1 MTRRL
6 LDPLIKL
13 GVSLAVVAAALL
25 IGLVIVA
32 AAGYPAGA
40 TIRSLW
46 DGAFV
51 GSQSLD
57 GTLETMVPLVLAGL
71 GWIVAFRAGRINVGL
86 EGQILAG
93 GIAATATGLYLGGM
107 SGAVGVPVALL
118 AGIAG
123 GAVWAAI
130 AGLLWAYRGVNEII
144 ATFMLNLIALL
155 IVNWIVTGPLQEP
168 THSVPVSRDL
178 PGSVAVPLFFG
189 EPSLSWDVVAIPVAV
204 VLTIVVLR
212 RTTAGFRLRLT
223 GANAEAARHVGVSVV
238 KVGAMAIVVSGAI
251 AGLAGGFLILGP
263 QGGSLQ
269 DAFSSNLGFDGI
281 AVALLAR
288 NSPIGT
294 IPAALLFAALIQGG
308 GFAEAQ
314 VGIDPSLVDVV
325 FGLVVVL
332 AAGSAWLID
341 RRVSLSALLGG
352 LSLHRGRG
360 PGTASELDAGP

>member
-1 MTRRL
+1 MTRRRI
-6 LDPLIKL
+6 DPLLQL
-13 GVSLAVVAAALL
+13 GASLAVTVAALL

-46 DGAFV
+46 EGAFV

-86 EGQILAG
+86 EGQILTG
-93 GIAATATGLYLGGM
+93 GIAATATGLYLGGI
-107 SGAVGVPVALL
+107 SGAVGVPVAML

-123 GAVWAAI
+123 GAAWAAI

-155 IVNWIVTGPLQEP
+155 MVNWIVTGPLQEP
-168 THSVPVSRDL
+168 THSVPISRDL
-178 PGSVAVPLFFG
+178 PGSVLLPSFLG
-189 EPSLSWDVVAIPVAV
+189 EPALSWDVIAIPIAV
-204 VLTIVVLR
+204 LLTILVLG

-223 GANAEAARHVGVSVV
+223 GANPEAARHVGVSVV
-238 KVGAMAIVVSGAI
+238 KVGAMAIVASGAI
-251 AGLAGGFLILGP
+251 AGLAGSFLILGP
-263 QGGSLQ
+263 QGGSMQ

-288 NSPIGT
+288 NRPIGT

-308 GFAEAQ
+308 GFVEAQ
-314 VGIDPSLVDVV
+314 VGISTSLVDVV

-332 AAGSAWLID
+332 AAGSSWLLE
-341 RRVSLSALLGG
+341 RRLSLMGLLGG
-352 LSLHRGRG
+352 LSLHRRG
-360 PGTASELDAGP
+360 GPEIAPDLTDAG